1 MILLLG
7 DTSKSFQGD
16 NSMGFPSAGEG
27 DPLTAL
33 RETSLGLQLLLGPDF
48 AVEPVAPGCP
58 CAFPSGG
65 IMDNGVGWDEPGT
78 CHCGVCPLL
87 WGLSTAVR

>member
-1 MILLLG
+1 MVLLLG
-7 DTSKSFQGD
+7 DTSKSFQGA

-48 AVEPVAPGCP
+48 AVEPRVSLC
-58 CAFPSGG
+58 FS
-65 IMDNGVGWDEPGT
+65 
-78 CHCGVCPLL
+78 
-87 WGLSTAVR
+87 